1 MNSKAIRLRFGV
13 LLAGILCVASFT
25 ACEGEKTG
33 EAGDAKSLAA
43 AVAENLDK
51 IESFSGGMTMDF
63 GASASYEES
72 GMEANID
79 IAMGMDLELSATL
92 DPAATQMKGTL
103 SFSMMGQDMET
114 DVESYTVEED
124 GERVSYAD
132 SGNGW
137 VRTVQKDAEQE
148 DFLNENIYD
157 SIAGGQAEAVL
168 EEEEAMVNG
177 QAAYVISSE
186 LSGSDLEDFMSES
199 FSGTDEMMG
208 EDSVDWGEGAAQIKI
223 FIYKE
228 SRLPARVQVDCRD
241 FGRALMEA
249 SVGNT
254 PGVNI
259 EISAFDMSLFF
270 DEYNSVEAIQVPE
283 EARSGASEG
292 SEETAG
298 ESIREELEDSG
309 LEEEEAGADTS
320 GEETGE
326 EELAPNADGSYTIQ
340 TGGHTADITL
350 MDGQEYCYAN
360 GEDGYFSSM
369 AADISGEEDFSYIY
383 QLNDYYTLEDAEE
396 EYTDCSWMDDYQEYS
411 NVVCSKVQQMDVDG
425 RTVYWAQVDYVYDS
439 GYGASNI
446 RNLHAW
452 TEVGDILFTVELNNS
467 SYEENVMPTGSQ
479 ELLAEAI
486 RRVVLK

>member
-1 MNSKAIRLRFGV
+1 MNSKAIGLRFGV
-13 LLAGILCVASFT
+13 LLAGILCAASFT
-25 ACEGEKTG
+25 ACGGEKTG

-283 EARSGASEG
+283 EARSGASEEN
-292 SEETAG
+292 EETDS
-298 ESIREELEDSG
+298 ESIREELE
-309 LEEEEAGADTS
+309 
-320 GEETGE
+320 ETGAQRGRQLYDSDRRAYRGYHLNGRTGILLRQRGGRIFFQYGGGYQRRGGLLLHLPAE
-326 EELAPNADGSYTIQ
+326 RLLYSGGRGRRVHRLLLDGRLPGVQQCRLQQSPADGRGRQNGILGP
-340 TGGHTADITL
+340 GGLCI
-350 MDGQEYCYAN
+350 
-360 GEDGYFSSM
+360 
-369 AADISGEEDFSYIY
+369 
-383 QLNDYYTLEDAEE
+383 
-396 EYTDCSWMDDYQEYS
+396 
-411 NVVCSKVQQMDVDG
+411 
-425 RTVYWAQVDYVYDS
+425 
-439 GYGASNI
+439 
-446 RNLHAW
+446 
-452 TEVGDILFTVELNNS
+452 
-467 SYEENVMPTGSQ
+467 
-479 ELLAEAI
+479 
-486 RRVVLK
+486 

>member
-1 MNSKAIRLRFGV
+1 
-13 LLAGILCVASFT
+13 
-25 ACEGEKTG
+25 
-33 EAGDAKSLAA
+33 
-43 AVAENLDK
+43 
-51 IESFSGGMTMDF
+51 MDF

-79 IAMGMDLELSATL
+79 IAMGMDLELRATL

-103 SFSMMGQDMET
+103 SFSYDGAGYGDGRGVLYRGRGTGREFPTRTAET
-114 DVESYTVEED
+114 DGSAPY
-124 GERVSYAD
+124 R
-132 SGNGW
+132 
-137 VRTVQKDAEQE
+137 RDAEQE

-283 EARSGASEG
+283 EARSGASEEN
-292 SEETAG
+292 EETDS
-298 ESIREELEDSG
+298 ESIPGRAGGQRPGGRRGRRGYLRGGDRGRGTGAQRGRQLYDSDRRAYRGYHLNGRTGILLRQRGGRIFFQYGGGYQRRGG
-309 LEEEEAGADTS
+309 LLLHLPAERLLYS
-320 GEETGE
+320 GGRGRRVHR
-326 EELAPNADGSYTIQ
+326 LLLDGRLP
-340 TGGHTADITL
+340 G
-350 MDGQEYCYAN
+350 
-360 GEDGYFSSM
+360 
-369 AADISGEEDFSYIY
+369 
-383 QLNDYYTLEDAEE
+383 
-396 EYTDCSWMDDYQEYS
+396 
-411 NVVCSKVQQMDVDG
+411 VQQC
-425 RTVYWAQVDYVYDS
+425 RPAAKSSRWTWTAERYTWAQVDYVYDS

>member
-1 MNSKAIRLRFGV
+1 
-13 LLAGILCVASFT
+13 
-25 ACEGEKTG
+25 
-33 EAGDAKSLAA
+33 
-43 AVAENLDK
+43 
-51 IESFSGGMTMDF
+51 
-63 GASASYEES
+63 
-72 GMEANID
+72 MEANID

-283 EARSGASEG
+283 EARSGASEEN
-292 SEETAG
+292 EETDS

-309 LEEEEAGADTS
+309 LEEEEAGADTGAQRGRQLYDSDRRADRGYHLNGRTGILLRQRGGRIFFQYGGGYQRRGGLLLHLPAERLLYS
-320 GEETGE
+320 GGRGRRVHR
-326 EELAPNADGSYTIQ
+326 LLLDGRLPGVQQCRLQQSPADGRGRQNGILGP
-340 TGGHTADITL
+340 GGLCI
-350 MDGQEYCYAN
+350 
-360 GEDGYFSSM
+360 
-369 AADISGEEDFSYIY
+369 
-383 QLNDYYTLEDAEE
+383 
-396 EYTDCSWMDDYQEYS
+396 
-411 NVVCSKVQQMDVDG
+411 
-425 RTVYWAQVDYVYDS
+425 
-439 GYGASNI
+439 
-446 RNLHAW
+446 
-452 TEVGDILFTVELNNS
+452 
-467 SYEENVMPTGSQ
+467 
-479 ELLAEAI
+479 
-486 RRVVLK
+486 